1 VRVSIPSDVTETATS
16 TPRTWRYWAA
26 LVLVGALGGLLS
38 GAFGVGGGI
47 IMVPLLIWLAGMNQR
62 QASATSLL
70 AILPTAI
77 SGAIQYGVRGEI
89 HLLAAALLAVGG
101 IVGAII
107 GARLLKRLPLPVLRW
122 LFIALLLVI
131 AARLILVPPMRGTEI
146 ALDWVSAIALIGIG
160 LAIGVASGLFGIGGG
175 VIAVPVLI
183 ALFGF
188 GDLLAK
194 GTSLAM
200 MIPTSISGTVTNLR
214 SGLVDVAAGLVA
226 GIAAVAASF
235 GGVALAFLL
244 PAEVAGV
251 VFGVFLI
258 AVAAQLSFRA
268 IKAQRAGN

>member
-1 VRVSIPSDVTETATS
+1 MTETATS

-47 IMVPLLIWLAGMNQR
+47 IMVPLLIWLAGMDQR
-62 QASATSLL
+62 HASATSLL

-77 SGAIQYGVRGEI
+77 CGAIQYGLRGEI
-89 HLLAAALLAVGG
+89 HLLGAVLLAAGG
-101 IVGAII
+101 IVGAVI
-107 GARLLKRLPLPVLRW
+107 GARLLKRLPLAVLRW
-122 LFIALLLVI
+122 LFIALLVVI
-131 AARLILVPPMRGTEI
+131 AARLILVPPLRGSEVELTWYSGL
-146 ALDWVSAIALIGIG
+146 ALVGIG
-160 LAIGVASGLFGIGGG
+160 LLIGVASGLFGIGGG

-200 MIPTSISGTVTNLR
+200 MVPTSISGTVTNLR
-214 SGLVDVAAGLVA
+214 NRLVDVPAGLVA
-226 GIAAVAASF
+226 GAAAVAASF

-244 PAEVAGV
+244 PPQVAGIA
-251 VFGVFLI
+251 FGIFLL
-258 AVAAQLSFRA
+258 AVAVQLSFRA
-268 IKAQRAGN
+268 IKAQRAGK

>member
-1 VRVSIPSDVTETATS
+1 MTETATS
-16 TPRTWRYWAA
+16 APRSWRYWAA

-47 IMVPLLIWLAGMNQR
+47 IMVPLLIWLARMDQR
-62 QASATSLL
+62 HASATSLL

-77 SGAIQYGVRGEI
+77 VGAIQYGLRGEI
-89 HLLAAALLAVGG
+89 HLLAAVLLAAGG
-101 IVGAII
+101 IVGAIV
-107 GARLLKRLPLPVLRW
+107 GARLLKRLPLAVLRW
-122 LFIALLLVI
+122 LFIALLVVI
-131 AARLILVPPMRGTEI
+131 AARLILVPPLRGSEVELSWYS
-146 ALDWVSAIALIGIG
+146 ALALVGIG
-160 LAIGVASGLFGIGGG
+160 LLIGVASGLFGIGGG

-200 MIPTSISGTVTNLR
+200 MVPTSISGTVTNIR
-214 SGLVDVAAGLVA
+214 NRLVDVPAGLVA
-226 GIAAVAASF
+226 GAAAFAASF

-244 PAEVAGV
+244 PPQAAGIA
-251 VFGVFLI
+251 FGIFLL

-268 IKAQRAGN
+268 VRAHRAGA